1 MSRAA
6 LSVPRH
12 RAASRPAATLS
23 ALCHAAAATRLSPR
37 SAAQAGPPLSSVA
50 GFSMI
55 RRLLMLLALYA
66 VATASPAAETARAWL
81 DRDSLQLGETVTLNI
96 ESSESASEPDFSA
109 LDADFEL
116 LGRSSSSSV
125 SISNGRTTSS
135 MLWAVGLRPRREGK
149 LTIPPLTVGKARTE
163 AVALTVGAAPAVA
176 AANAGD
182 DFFLDVTADPQLVY
196 VQQQVRVTVRFY
208 YAVNQTDGAVEELS
222 LPDAVVQKLGQDRS
236 YDAERAGR
244 RYRVM
249 ERRYAVTAQKSGS
262 LVLPALNF
270 RGRALS
276 GNDPNALFFG
286 RGRAVETRSEATTIE
301 VKPRPAASAGGAWL
315 PAQSLQLQIE
325 GVTAA
330 TPARV
335 GEPLTVTVTVIAQ
348 GLGFEQL
355 PEIELPAIA
364 GAEVYPDK
372 SVTRSRESSGW
383 VVGERS
389 RKFAIVPK
397 HAGKLQIPALSLD
410 WWNVAEDAAAKA
422 TTESVTVDVAEAAN
436 QPAAAPAA
444 AAPAVATQADLPAD
458 SGSAMFWRL
467 AAIVG
472 FLLWLATL
480 AVLLLVLRR
489 LPRRA
494 AAAAPSVAF
503 SPTRRSF
510 ERAVADGD
518 AAAAAQRLL
527 AWARSEGLRANH
539 LGELAAQLTAPAQRE
554 AIARLQ
560 AVLYGAA
567 GGTLPPGLAA
577 AFAQGF
583 SGAAT
588 VAANDAASVLPPL
601 WGGR

>member
-1 MSRAA
+1 M
-6 LSVPRH
+6 
-12 RAASRPAATLS
+12 
-23 ALCHAAAATRLSPR
+23 
-37 SAAQAGPPLSSVA
+37 
-50 GFSMI
+50 
-55 RRLLMLLALYA
+55 
-66 VATASPAAETARAWL
+66 
-81 DRDSLQLGETVTLNI
+81 
-96 ESSESASEPDFSA
+96 
-109 LDADFEL
+109 
-116 LGRSSSSSV
+116 
-125 SISNGRTTSS
+125 
-135 MLWAVGLRPRREGK
+135 
-149 LTIPPLTVGKARTE
+149 
-163 AVALTVGAAPAVA
+163 
-176 AANAGD
+176 
-182 DFFLDVTADPQLVY
+182 
-196 VQQQVRVTVRFY
+196 
-208 YAVNQTDGAVEELS
+208 
-222 LPDAVVQKLGQDRS
+222 
-236 YDAERAGR
+236 
-244 RYRVM
+244 
-249 ERRYAVTAQKSGS
+249 
-262 LVLPALNF
+262 
-270 RGRALS
+270 
-276 GNDPNALFFG
+276 
-286 RGRAVETRSEATTIE
+286 
-301 VKPRPAASAGGAWL
+301 
-315 PAQSLQLQIE
+315 
-325 GVTAA
+325 TAA

-335 GEPLTVTVTVIAQ
+335 GEPLTVTVTEIAQ